1 MHPIGN
7 GNVGTRSLDRAALLA
22 LPPAD
27 RMRDVCAYLRE
38 CYHRTTGQE
47 APADLDDSLYLE
59 SLQATE
65 LQLTVEAELE
75 VSVPLTDLVAMP
87 SLRVL
92 AESVDHSLVSS
103 AQAPLAETERE
114 LTLRPEPGSWGEPFG
129 LTDVQHAYWL
139 GRSGLFELGDVST
152 HVYLE
157 LESRDF
163 DPERASQ
170 VLRRLV
176 ARHGMLRAVVRDDGR
191 QQVLEDVGEVR
202 VGFADLSGLPQTEA
216 DEAVAAARD
225 RLSHEVRPAGR
236 WPLFE
241 VYAQRLPGGTTRV
254 HLSIDMLIADAAS
267 VRILLSEWAE
277 LYADPDGELP
287 AIDVSFRDYCLAVA
301 SGPDDDKARDYWL
314 GRLDSLSA
322 APELPVVSQRPSG
335 PTRFVRRT
343 HELSDER
350 WRSLKRAAQA
360 WGVTPSALLCTA
372 YAEALALW
380 AKEPRFTL
388 NVTIGDRLPLHPHVE
403 RLIGDFTNLVLLEVD
418 TGSAGTF
425 ADRAQDV
432 QRRLWQ
438 DLEHRAYGGVRL
450 LRELAR
456 RHGPERA
463 AMPVVFTS
471 VLGQDMPGGSPA
483 DPLPGLGHVVS
494 AVSQTPQV
502 TLDCQVV
509 EVAGGLLVSWDAV
522 EALFPEGVLDGA
534 FGAFV
539 ALVEELADG
548 EKAWQSTCPVTTP

>member
-1 MHPIGN
+1 
-7 GNVGTRSLDRAALLA
+7 
-22 LPPAD
+22 
-27 RMRDVCAYLRE
+27 
-38 CYHRTTGQE
+38 
-47 APADLDDSLYLE
+47 
-59 SLQATE
+59 
-65 LQLTVEAELE
+65 
-75 VSVPLTDLVAMP
+75 
-87 SLRVL
+87 
-92 AESVDHSLVSS
+92 
-103 AQAPLAETERE
+103 
-114 LTLRPEPGSWGEPFG
+114 
-129 LTDVQHAYWL
+129 
-139 GRSGLFELGDVST
+139 
-152 HVYLE
+152 
-157 LESRDF
+157 
-163 DPERASQ
+163 
-170 VLRRLV
+170 
-176 ARHGMLRAVVRDDGR
+176 
-191 QQVLEDVGEVR
+191 
-202 VGFADLSGLPQTEA
+202 
-216 DEAVAAARD
+216 
-225 RLSHEVRPAGR
+225 
-236 WPLFE
+236 
-241 VYAQRLPGGTTRV
+241 TRV

-277 LYADPDGELP
+277 LYADPGSELP
-287 AIDVSFRDYCLAVA
+287 PIDVSFRDYCLAVA
-301 SGPDDDKARDYWL
+301 SGPDDDRARDYWL
-314 GRLDSLSA
+314 DRLDSLAA

-343 HELSDER
+343 HELPDER
-350 WRSLKRAAQA
+350 WRSLKRAAQER
-360 WGVTPSALLCTA
+360 GVTPSALLCTA

-418 TGSAGTF
+418 TDSAGTF
-425 ADRAQDV
+425 ADRAQNV

-522 EALFPEGVLDGA
+522 EALFPQGVLDGA
-534 FGAFV
+534 FAAFV
-539 ALVEELADG
+539 SLVEELADG
-548 EKAWQSTCPVTTP
+548 EKAWQSACPVTTPADHATVVAQVNATERTLPSGLLHEPFFTQAARTPDAPALIWSTGRLTYAELAGRAGRVTQHLHDLAIQPGDRIAVAMHKGWEQAAAVLGVLQAGGVYVPVDPTLPTERITYLIQHTDARAVLTQPDLADHPWPTGVPVVTVTAEAGAPDSRTVRRAATDLAYIIFTSGSTGVPKGVMIDHRGAR